1 MKHLL
6 ILLSFIF
13 ILVGCKK
20 EDDKPVDNKD
30 KYATDTSEIKTLQLE
45 NQNEQFY
52 IKYAFDKGK
61 DYEYRLTNIA
71 ENTQTVNAN
80 DTLLSQRVK
89 QTLTYLIKLKVL
101 DIDVD
106 SIYEVSFTITSVKLE
121 ADANG
126 EKYFFESSTSKD
138 STDRIR
144 YSEYVAVLNNPF
156 NIRVSKIGEIVEI
169 YKADRIVNEFLKL
182 KGAADSVT
190 AAEKDFLK
198 KDMIERAL
206 KPIVVQVF
214 RQLPDKMMAKDSLWT
229 NPQEPTKL
237 MVFQVQNTST
247 YKIKSLDLFNNDK
260 IAVIDAGLKT
270 IISGNNKVT
279 DRGATYVFNKP
290 TTYAEGKIYFNLAKG
305 CVQKSKTNSKIQISY
320 SMEVPTPKG
329 LEKGMKSEIV
339 LNTNILELL

>member
-20 EDDKPVDNKD
+20 EDDKPVNNKD
-30 KYATDTSEIKTLQLE
+30 KYATDTTEIKTVQLE

-52 IKYAFDKGK
+52 IKYAFNKGT

-80 DTLLSQRVK
+80 DTLLSQKVK
-89 QTLTYLIKLKVL
+89 QTLIYLIKLKVL

-106 SIYEVSFTITSVKLE
+106 SIYEVSFNITSVKLE

-214 RQLPDKMMAKDSLWT
+214 RQLPDKIMAKDSLWT

-247 YKIKSLDLFNNDK
+247 YKIKSLELFNNDK

>member
-6 ILLSFIF
+6 FLLPLIF

-30 KYATDTSEIKTLQLE
+30 KYAIDTTEIKTTQLE

-80 DTLLSQRVK
+80 DTLLSQKVK

-106 SIYEVSFTITSVKLE
+106 SIYEVSFNITSVKLE

-214 RQLPDKMMAKDSLWT
+214 RQLPDKIMAKDSLWT

-247 YKIKSLDLFNNDK
+247 YKIKSLELFNNDK

>member
-20 EDDKPVDNKD
+20 EDNKPVDSAN
-30 KYATDTSEIKTLQLE
+30 KYATDTTEIKTVQLE

-52 IKYAFDKGK
+52 INYAFDKGK

-80 DTLLSQRVK
+80 DTLLSQKVK
-89 QTLTYLIKLKVL
+89 QTLIYLIKLKVL

-106 SIYEVSFTITSVKLE
+106 GIFEIGFNITSVKLD

-126 EKYFFESSTSKD
+126 EKFSFESSTSKD
-138 STDRIR
+138 TMERVK
-144 YSEYVAVLNNPF
+144 YSEYVSVLNNPF
-156 NIRVSKIGEIVEI
+156 NVRVTKTGEIVEI
-169 YKADRIVNEFLKL
+169 YKADRIINEFLKL
-182 KGAADSVT
+182 KGAIDSVT
-190 AAEKDFLK
+190 AAEKDYLK

-214 RQLPDKMMAKDSLWT
+214 RQLTDKMMAKDSLWT

-247 YKIKSLDLFNNDK
+247 YLVKSLELFNNDK

-270 IISGNNKVT
+270 NISGNNKVT
-279 DRGATYVFNKP
+279 DRGATYVFKKP
-290 TTYAEGKIYFNLAKG
+290 VTFAEGKIYFNLSKG

-329 LEKGMKSEIV
+329 LEKGTKTEIV
-339 LNTNILELL
+339 VNTNILELL

>member
-6 ILLSFIF
+6 ILLLFIF

-20 EDDKPVDNKD
+20 EDNKPVESAD
-30 KYATDTSEIKTLQLE
+30 KYATDTTEIKTTQLE

-71 ENTQTVNAN
+71 ENTQTINAN

-126 EKYFFESSTSKD
+126 EKFYFESSTSKD
-138 STDRIR
+138 SMARVR

-156 NIRVSKIGEIVEI
+156 NIRVSKTGEIVEI

-190 AAEKDFLK
+190 TAEKDYLK

-214 RQLPDKMMAKDSLWT
+214 RQLPNKMMAKDSLWT

-247 YKIKSLDLFNNDK
+247 YKIKSLELFNNDK

-270 IISGNNKVT
+270 NISGNNKVT

-329 LEKGMKSEIV
+329 IEKGMKSEIV

>member
-20 EDDKPVDNKD
+20 EDDKPVENKD
-30 KYATDTSEIKTLQLE
+30 KYATDTSEIKTIQLE

-106 SIYEVSFTITSVKLE
+106 NIYELSFTITSVKLE

-126 EKYFFESSTSKD
+126 QKFYYESSTSKD
-138 STDRIR
+138 TTDRVR

-190 AAEKDFLK
+190 TAEKDYLK

-247 YKIKSLDLFNNDK
+247 YKIKSLELFNNDK

-270 IISGNNKVT
+270 VISGNNKVT

-290 TTYAEGKIYFNLAKG
+290 STYAEGKIYFNLAKG

-329 LEKGMKSEIV
+329 NEKGMKSEIV

>member
-6 ILLSFIF
+6 FLLPFIF

-20 EDDKPVDNKD
+20 EVDKPVDNKD
-30 KYATDTSEIKTLQLE
+30 KYAIDTTEIKTTQLE

-80 DTLLSQRVK
+80 DTLLSQKVK

-106 SIYEVSFTITSVKLE
+106 SIYEVSFNITSVKLE

-138 STDRIR
+138 STDRVR

-214 RQLPDKMMAKDSLWT
+214 RQLPDKIMAKDSLWT

-247 YKIKSLDLFNNDK
+247 YKIKSLELFNNDK